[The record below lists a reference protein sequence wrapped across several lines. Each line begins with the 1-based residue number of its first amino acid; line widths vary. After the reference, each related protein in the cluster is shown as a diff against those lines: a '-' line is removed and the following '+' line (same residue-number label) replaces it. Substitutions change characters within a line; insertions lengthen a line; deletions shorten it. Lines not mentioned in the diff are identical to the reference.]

1 MNARIQS
8 SLIFLALMPMITARC
23 IALPEK
29 AQDPADV
36 LKLTFKLDKRVIRLG
51 DSIKGT
57 FNVTNASGKTVR
69 VVKYGALYMAFWF
82 RFESDHG
89 LIMAEEHFEKL
100 FVPEVGADD
109 LVTLAPGSSYTVFR
123 EGTARPSNGF
133 RNEIYLDFLDSG
145 FHLKCGKTYRV
156 SGLFWARPDPS
167 RRFQM
172 ISGRIHSAPTELRVS
187 PCK

>member
-8 SLIFLALMPMITARC
+8 SLILSALMPMITATC
-23 IALPEK
+23 IARPEK

-36 LKLTFKLDKRVIRLG
+36 LKLTFRLDKRVIRLG

-57 FNVTNASGKTVR
+57 FNVTNTSGKTVR
-69 VVKYGALYMAFWF
+69 LVKYGALYMAFWF
-82 RFESDHG
+82 RFESDHS

-109 LVTLAPGSSYTVFR
+109 FVTLARGSSYTVFR
-123 EGTARPSNGF
+123 EGTARPSNRF
-133 RNEIYLDFLDSG
+133 HNEIYLDFLDSG
-145 FHLKCGKTYRV
+145 FHLKCGKTYSV

-167 RRFQM
+167 RRFQV
-172 ISGRIHSAPTELRVS
+172 ISGRIHSARTELHVS